1 MITPLAAIKKHLKKT
16 LVPSVKTAH
25 QFVFSTI
32 PSVKGVD
39 VNLGALLHS
48 SESLTDASLQDPGIR
63 VRVWRSNP
71 NPKGLSSALAA
82 SAATCCVIQVCQLL
96 ETRN

>member
-1 MITPLAAIKKHLKKT
+1 MITPLAAIRKHPKKT

-25 QFVFSTI
+25 QFVLSTI
-32 PSVKGVD
+32 SSVKGVD
-39 VNLGALLHS
+39 VNLGALLHT
-48 SESLTDASLQDPGIR
+48 SESLTEESFQDPGIR

-71 NPKGLSSALAA
+71 HPKGIVVCSAA